1 MNTKSKSYNGK
12 IKTDFLIKKSQK
24 KDSDR
29 IWLAAIVLNFVWKIK
44 NKDDKDYPQI
54 SLEECEYE
62 EKKAKKK
69 NRDIKEKIIT
79 IDNNESGESDDETIK

>member
-12 IKTDFLIKKSQK
+12 IKTDFLGKKSQK

-54 SLEECEYE
+54 PMEECEYE

-69 NRDIKEKIIT
+69 NRYIKEKIIT
-79 IDNNESGESDDETIK
+79 IDNNESSESDDETIK